1 MVSLDF
7 LERMEVFKDLDD
19 EQLKAIQVC
28 CREVEFK
35 RGEKIFGAGEEP
47 NYLWTVKEGQVNLR
61 QESDAAS
68 ILENVT
74 ITSLSETMT
83 FGWSS
88 LVPPCKHTLSAYC
101 TSRICKVISVEKQC
115 LIGLFEKDMKIGYR
129 VMSKL
134 IPVVG
139 KRFQQLQDEVAN
151 RRGHEIINQ
160 W

>member
-19 EQLKAIQVC
+19 EQLKVIQVC
-28 CREVEFK
+28 CREVEVQ
-35 RGEKIFGAGEEP
+35 RGKKIFGAGEEP
-47 NYLWTVKEGQVNLR
+47 NYLWAVKEGQVNLR
-61 QESDAAS
+61 QESEAS
-68 ILENVT
+68 ILENFT
-74 ITSLSETMT
+74 ITSLSETMI

-101 TSRICKVISVEKQC
+101 TSRICKVVRVEKQC
-115 LIGLFEKDMKIGYR
+115 LIGLFEKDARIGYR

-134 IPVVG
+134 VPVVG
-139 KRFQQLQDEVAN
+139 KRFQQLQNEVAN

>member
-7 LERMEVFKDLDD
+7 LERMEMFKDLDD

-28 CREVEFK
+28 CQEVEFK
-35 RGEKIFGAGEEP
+35 RGQQFFGAGEKP
-47 NYLWTVKEGQVNLR
+47 NYLWTVKEGQVDLQ
-61 QESDAAS
+61 QESDAS
-68 ILENVT
+68 ILENFT

-88 LVPPCKHTLSAYC
+88 LVSPYKHTLSAYC
-101 TSRICKVISVEKQC
+101 TSRICKVVRVEKQC
-115 LIGLFEKDMKIGYR
+115 LIGLFEKDARIGYR

-134 IPVVG
+134 VPVVG
-139 KRFQQLQDEVAN
+139 KRFQQLQNEVAN